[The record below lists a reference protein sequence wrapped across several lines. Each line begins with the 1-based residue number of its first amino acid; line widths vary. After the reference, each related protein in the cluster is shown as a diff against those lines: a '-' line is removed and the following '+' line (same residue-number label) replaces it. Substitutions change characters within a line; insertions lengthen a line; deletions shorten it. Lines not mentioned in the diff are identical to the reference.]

1 MHNYWKMKLKKKRNL
16 KIQKNN
22 YRIETILYINC
33 NKKLQIIMIKM
44 KKKKLLKIKCFLQ
57 NKTKI
62 SKIKNRIQSEKY
74 LKNFQIIF
82 KKMIHQ

>member
-1 MHNYWKMKLKKKRNL
+1 MHNYWKMKLKKKKNL
-16 KIQKNN
+16 KILKNN
-22 YRIETILYINC
+22 YKIETILFINC
-33 NKKLQIIMIKM
+33 NKKQQIIMIKM
-44 KKKKLLKIKCFLQ
+44 KKKKLLKIKWSLH

-74 LKNFQIIF
+74 LKSFQIIS